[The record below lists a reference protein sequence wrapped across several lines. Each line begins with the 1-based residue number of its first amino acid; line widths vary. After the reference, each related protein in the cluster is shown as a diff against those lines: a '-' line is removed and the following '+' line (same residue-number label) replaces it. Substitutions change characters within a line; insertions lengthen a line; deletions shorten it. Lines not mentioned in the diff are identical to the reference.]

1 MSKSLGL
8 NLKSFFDQYLRDMR
22 IPTFEYM
29 VKGKSLIY
37 HWTNCI
43 ATFNMPV
50 KVMID
55 GKEVWL
61 EPSGALKGIK
71 LDEAPAVIEVDPNFY
86 VYTSNTTVKSSISP
100 NK

>member
-1 MSKSLGL
+1 
-8 NLKSFFDQYLRDMR
+8 
-22 IPTFEYM
+22 
-29 VKGKSLIY
+29 
-37 HWTNCI
+37 
-43 ATFNMPV
+43 MPV